1 MGGRQMFH
9 SDYEHPEGILAVR
22 DHNSAEDFRW
32 WLFNYVHLGYPWET
46 SVGNFNPGFLWKQGY
61 NHKNV
66 GYDKKNYEQ
75 YASNKWFFYFSR
87 CHLNTV
93 YVMRAFT
100 DTLSDLKFT
109 RVAMLNR

>member
-22 DHNSAEDFRW
+22 DHNSTEDFRW

-75 YASNKWFFYFSR
+75 YVIPFICSILFFHFINFN
-87 CHLNTV
+87 LL
-93 YVMRAFT
+93 F
-100 DTLSDLKFT
+100 
-109 RVAMLNR
+109 